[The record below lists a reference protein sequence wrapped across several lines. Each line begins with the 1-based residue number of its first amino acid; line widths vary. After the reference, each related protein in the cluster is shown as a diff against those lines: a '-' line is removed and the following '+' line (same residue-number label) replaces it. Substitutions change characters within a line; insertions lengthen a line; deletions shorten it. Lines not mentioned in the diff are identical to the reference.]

1 MADDISIPLTS
12 AVHPKTRRK
21 FPWLF
26 LAILVI
32 SGSAAPFARQF
43 FLTGQKVDGAN
54 KTVVERFIELVP
66 GHPEQIRV
74 SPETVVGMG
83 LMFQPAREAQ
93 SSLPLKL
100 VGQLMLDPHRLIH
113 VHARFGGE
121 VVEIGRVRD
130 ESYTSE
136 RNTDSNH
143 ESADVVTRPLRAG
156 DRVTQGQLLAVL
168 WCKEIGEKKSDLVDA
183 LSQLYLH
190 EKILTN
196 LKKIEGSVISQRALS
211 EMERNYEADVI
222 QVHRVQRTLR
232 SWRIDEEELHEVEFE
247 AQRLHALAIAGP
259 AAVRAD
265 VETQRNLK
273 VNPLARW
280 AEVEVRAP
288 ISGVI
293 LEKNFTVGD
302 IVETTLDLFRIAD
315 LSRLGVMVNVF
326 EEDLD
331 RLVSMPVENRNWKV
345 RLQASPS
352 VPASSGRFETIG
364 NVIDSNQHTAV
375 VTGWLENP
383 DGRFRVGQ
391 FVQAVVEMETPMDLV
406 ELPITA
412 LNDDGPRSTI
422 FVALESA
429 GTLWE
434 RRAVSVARR
443 SALTAWIRTEI
454 PEKETSS
461 LSNSQSATV
470 EKGLKPGELVLTGGV
485 LELMQSLTNLLN
497 ENPATHSPVGEAS
510 TVQ

>member
-1 MADDISIPLTS
+1 L
-12 AVHPKTRRK
+12 
-21 FPWLF
+21 L
-26 LAILVI
+26 LAIIVMGGL
-32 SGSAAPFARQF
+32 AAPFAKHYLF
-43 FLTGQKVDGAN
+43 EVKEAN
-54 KTVVERFIELVP
+54 EVNEVHSDRFIELVP
-66 GHPEQIRV
+66 DHSNQIRV
-74 SPETVVGMG
+74 SPETVLGMG
-83 LMFQPAREAQ
+83 LQFQPARVAQ
-93 SSLPLKL
+93 SSLPMKL

-121 VVEIGRVRD
+121 VVEIGHVQD
-130 ESYTSE
+130 DYSPKDSTS
-136 RNTDSNH
+136 S
-143 ESADVVTRPLRAG
+143 SAAENAEKPTRPLRAG

-196 LKKIEGSVISQRALS
+196 LKKIEGSVISQRTLS

-232 SWRIDEEELHEVEFE
+232 SWRIDEEELREVESE
-247 AQRLHALAIAGP
+247 ALRLHALAVAGP

-265 VETQRNLK
+265 VESTRNSK

-288 ISGVI
+288 ISGII

-326 EEDLD
+326 EEDID
-331 RLVSMPVENRNWKV
+331 RLVSMPTEKRNWKV
-345 RLQASPS
+345 RLQAIPS
-352 VPASSGRFETIG
+352 APASSGRFETIG

-391 FVQAVVEMETPMDLV
+391 FVQAIVEMDTPVDLV
-406 ELPITA
+406 EVPISA
-412 LNDDGPRSTI
+412 LNDDGPRSTV
-422 FVALESA
+422 FVALEPA

-434 RRAVSVARR
+434 RRNVSVARR

-454 PEKETSS
+454 ADERTE
-461 LSNSQSATV
+461 NSTDSKSESA
-470 EKGLKPGELVLTGGV
+470 EKGLKPGELVLTDGV
-485 LELMQSLTNLLN
+485 LELMQSLINLQN
-497 ENPATHSPVGEAS
+497 ESPVTDAS
-510 TVQ
+510 VKNVKTAK

>member
-1 MADDISIPLTS
+1 M
-12 AVHPKTRRK
+12 
-21 FPWLF
+21 
-26 LAILVI
+26 
-32 SGSAAPFARQF
+32 
-43 FLTGQKVDGAN
+43 
-54 KTVVERFIELVP
+54 
-66 GHPEQIRV
+66 
-74 SPETVVGMG
+74 
-83 LMFQPAREAQ
+83 
-93 SSLPLKL
+93 
-100 VGQLMLDPHRLIH
+100 
-113 VHARFGGE
+113 
-121 VVEIGRVRD
+121 
-130 ESYTSE
+130 
-136 RNTDSNH
+136 
-143 ESADVVTRPLRAG
+143 
-156 DRVTQGQLLAVL
+156 
-168 WCKEIGEKKSDLVDA
+168 DA

-232 SWRIDEEELHEVEFE
+232 SWRIDEEELHEVELE

-273 VNPLARW
+273 TNPLARW

-326 EEDLD
+326 EEDID
-331 RLVSMPVENRNWKV
+331 RLVSMPVEKRNWKV

-443 SALTAWIRTEI
+443 SALTAWIRTEV

-461 LSNSQSATV
+461 LSNSQSAAV

-485 LELMQSLTNLLN
+485 LELMQSQTNLLN
-497 ENPATHSPVGEAS
+497 ENPATHSPVGEAN